1 VASIE
6 SQVLETFLE
15 RLSEADEVS
24 DAVADGLR
32 TLLSAGKLPN
42 AEAVA
47 ELFAAGSGDT
57 LA

>member
-1 VASIE
+1 MARID

-15 RLSEADEVS
+15 RLSEADEVT

-32 TLLSAGKLPN
+32 TLLSSGKLPK
-42 AEAVA
+42 ADDVA
-47 ELFAAGSGDT
+47 ELFASGSGDT